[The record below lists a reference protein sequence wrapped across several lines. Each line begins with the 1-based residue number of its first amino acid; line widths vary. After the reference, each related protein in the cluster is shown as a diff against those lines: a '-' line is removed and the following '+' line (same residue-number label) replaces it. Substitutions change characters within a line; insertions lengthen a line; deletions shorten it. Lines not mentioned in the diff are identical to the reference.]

1 MSNPAN
7 IQAILF
13 DEDGVLVSQSYH
25 TKAWHDLA
33 NKEGLLWQ
41 DDTEEKLRGISRED
55 SLALLLKG
63 AKKTYSP
70 AEKTALLQEKNQE
83 YLSLIARCTP
93 KDLAPDILPTLLN
106 LKEKGYKLAIASGSK
121 NAPFVVDHFGLRPYV
136 DLIID
141 GTMIQKPKPSA
152 QVYELAARR
161 FALPFEACLVV
172 EDSAPTLENAE
183 KTGFLGCG
191 IGDGRKADGLLY
203 KITQLADL
211 QKLL

>member
-33 NKEGLLWQ
+33 SKEGLLWQ

-63 AKKTYSP
+63 SKKTYSS

-93 KDLAPDILPTLLN
+93 KDLAPDILPTLLY
-106 LKEKGYKLAIASGSK
+106 LRGKGYKLAIASGSK

-136 DLIID
+136 DCVID
-141 GTMIQKPKPSA
+141 GTMITKPKPSSE
-152 QVYELAARR
+152 VYEVAARR
-161 FALPFEACLVV
+161 FALPFSSCLVV
-172 EDSAPTLENAE
+172 EDSAPTLEHAE
-183 KTGFLGCG
+183 KAGFLGLRHWRWDKG
-191 IGDGRKADGLLY
+191 
-203 KITQLADL
+203 
-211 QKLL
+211 